1 MKSISDLIIILGT
14 MPFEIWL
21 VLVAFSI
28 IEIRMHLS
36 DIMFGSFAKYTKS
49 SRKKSNAA
57 TKEQPLWR
65 RITMTYIGDYVTK
78 ELRAGYKL
86 LMVLKVV
93 IDTATV
99 LGTLIYAVGKF
110 VEIPFAVPVLGV
122 IMLVLVIILAF
133 LVLMYNPNAKV
144 SRFIG

>member
-1 MKSISDLIIILGT
+1 MKSISDLIISLGT

-21 VLVAFSI
+21 FLVVSSI
-28 IEIRMHLS
+28 VQIRMHLS

-78 ELRAGYKL
+78 ELRTGYKV

-122 IMLVLVIILAF
+122 TALVLAVIWAF
-133 LVLMYNPNAKV
+133 LFLMYNPNTKE

>member
-1 MKSISDLIIILGT
+1 
-14 MPFEIWL
+14 
-21 VLVAFSI
+21 
-28 IEIRMHLS
+28 
-36 DIMFGSFAKYTKS
+36 
-49 SRKKSNAA
+49 
-57 TKEQPLWR
+57 
-65 RITMTYIGDYVTK
+65 MTYIGDYVTK
-78 ELRAGYKL
+78 ELRTGYKV

-133 LVLMYNPNAKV
+133 LFLMYNPNTKE
-144 SRFIG
+144 SRFIS

>member
-1 MKSISDLIIILGT
+1 
-14 MPFEIWL
+14 
-21 VLVAFSI
+21 
-28 IEIRMHLS
+28 
-36 DIMFGSFAKYTKS
+36 
-49 SRKKSNAA
+49 
-57 TKEQPLWR
+57 
-65 RITMTYIGDYVTK
+65 MTYIGDYVTK
-78 ELRAGYKL
+78 ELRTGYKV

>member
-1 MKSISDLIIILGT
+1 
-14 MPFEIWL
+14 
-21 VLVAFSI
+21 
-28 IEIRMHLS
+28 
-36 DIMFGSFAKYTKS
+36 
-49 SRKKSNAA
+49 
-57 TKEQPLWR
+57 
-65 RITMTYIGDYVTK
+65 MTYIGDYVTK
-78 ELRAGYKL
+78 ELRTGYKV

-133 LVLMYNPNAKV
+133 LVLMCNPNAKD